1 MFDKDL
7 SDTLSDKNIFNLST
21 ENWKIN
27 YKQKIKS
34 EVQKKLKLIY

>member
-34 EVQKKLKLIY
+34 EVQKKLNLIY

>member
-1 MFDKDL
+1 MFNKAL
-7 SDTLSDKNIFNLST
+7 SDTLSDKNLFNLST

>member
-1 MFDKDL
+1 MFDKGL

-21 ENWKIN
+21 ENLKIN

-34 EVQKKLKLIY
+34 EVQKKLNLIY